1 VAKVAL
7 LFPGQGAQTVGMAAS
22 LIARSERA
30 KSFFSKASELL
41 GFDLGSLCALGP
53 ESELHRTSNCQPALF
68 VHSAAAL
75 AEFYSERPEVA
86 QQVVAVAGLS
96 LGEYSALYAAG
107 ALSFEDGV
115 MLVAAR
121 GQAMQ
126 SAATSVSSGMGSVIG
141 VEFDQVRAYCDRA
154 RLPGQILQPANLLC
168 PGNIAIS
175 GHIESIDACEKLV
188 AEDGFKFIRLSVAGA
203 FHTAIMQPAVA
214 ELQKALTKVKLGDS
228 KIPLVANV
236 DAQEHTQA
244 SEFEGL
250 LPKQIVS
257 PVLWEASL
265 RRLLAMGVEQFY
277 EIGTGRVLTGTLKR
291 TDRKAPC
298 EAFGD

>member
-1 VAKVAL
+1 MAKVAL
-7 LFPGQGAQTVGMAAS
+7 LFPGQGAQTVGMAAALVS
-22 LIARSERA
+22 RSERA
-30 KSFFSKASELL
+30 KALFSRASDIL
-41 GFDLGSLCALGP
+41 GFDLLALCSAGP
-53 ESELHRTSNCQPALF
+53 ESELNRTSNCQPALF

-75 AEFYSERPEVA
+75 AEFNSERPEVA
-86 QQVVAVAGLS
+86 EQVVAVAGLS
-96 LGEYSALYAAG
+96 LGEYSALYAAD
-107 ALSFEDGV
+107 AISFEEGV

-121 GQAMQ
+121 GRAMQ
-126 SAATSVSSGMGSVIG
+126 DAASAVSSGMASVIG
-141 VEFDQVRAYCDRA
+141 LEYDQVRDYCDRA

-175 GHIESIDACEKLV
+175 GHAESIEACGNLV
-188 AEDGFKFIRLSVAGA
+188 SDDGFKFIRLSVAGA

-214 ELQKALTKVKLGDS
+214 ELQKALAKVRLSDS

-236 DAQEHTQA
+236 DAQEHTLA

-250 LPKQIVS
+250 LPRQIVS

-265 RRLLAMGVEQFY
+265 RRLLALGVEQFY

>member
-1 VAKVAL
+1 MAKVAL
-7 LFPGQGAQTVGMAAS
+7 LFPGQGAQTVGMAAVLVS
-22 LIARSERA
+22 RSERA
-30 KSFFSKASELL
+30 KALFSRASDIL
-41 GFDLGSLCALGP
+41 GFDLLALCSAGP
-53 ESELHRTSNCQPALF
+53 ESELNRTSNCQPALF

-75 AEFYSERPEVA
+75 AEFNSERPEVA
-86 QQVVAVAGLS
+86 EQVVAVAGLS
-96 LGEYSALYAAG
+96 LGEYSALYAAD
-107 ALSFEDGV
+107 AISFEEGV

-121 GQAMQ
+121 GRAMQ
-126 SAATSVSSGMGSVIG
+126 DAASAVSSGMASVIG
-141 VEFDQVRAYCDRA
+141 LEYDQVRDYCDRA
-154 RLPGQILQPANLLC
+154 RVPGQILQPANLLC

-175 GHIESIDACEKLV
+175 GHAESIEACGKLV
-188 AEDGFKFIRLSVAGA
+188 SDDGFKFIRLSVAGA

-214 ELQKALTKVKLGDS
+214 ELQKALAKVRLSDS

-236 DAQEHTQA
+236 DAQEHTRA

-250 LPKQIVS
+250 LPRQIVS

>member
-1 VAKVAL
+1 MAKVAL
-7 LFPGQGAQTVGMAAS
+7 LFPGQGAQTVGMAAALVS
-22 LIARSERA
+22 RSERA
-30 KSFFSKASELL
+30 KALFSRASDIL
-41 GFDLGSLCALGP
+41 GFDLLALCSAGP
-53 ESELHRTSNCQPALF
+53 ESELNRTSNCQPALF

-75 AEFYSERPEVA
+75 AEFNSERPEVA
-86 QQVVAVAGLS
+86 EQVVAVAGLS
-96 LGEYSALYAAG
+96 LGEYSALYAAD
-107 ALSFEDGV
+107 AISFEEGV

-121 GQAMQ
+121 GRAMQ
-126 SAATSVSSGMGSVIG
+126 DAASAVSSGMASVIG
-141 VEFDQVRAYCDRA
+141 LEYDQVRDYCDRA

-175 GHIESIDACEKLV
+175 GHAESIEACGKLV
-188 AEDGFKFIRLSVAGA
+188 SDDGFKFIRLSVAGA

-214 ELQKALTKVKLGDS
+214 ELQKALAKVRLSDS

-236 DAQEHTQA
+236 DAQEHTLA

-250 LPKQIVS
+250 LPRQIVS